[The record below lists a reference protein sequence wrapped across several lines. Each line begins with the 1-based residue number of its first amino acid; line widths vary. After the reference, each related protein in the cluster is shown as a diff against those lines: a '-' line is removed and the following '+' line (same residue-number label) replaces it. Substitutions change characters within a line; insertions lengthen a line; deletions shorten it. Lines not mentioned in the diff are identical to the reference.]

1 MLASVSIEKNARPI
15 TFKTTNERTY
25 EQVYRKSDQK
35 RIATS
40 FSSDKTPV
48 YKVLLKCSL
57 LFINLIINKP

>member
-1 MLASVSIEKNARPI
+1 MLASVSIEKNAGPI
-15 TFKTTNERTY
+15 TFKTNERTY